1 MIVVLHLLVM
11 LVPYFDRFILTA
23 DDVALVWKEVDVT
36 FPQVIFDYLN
46 YLHVSV
52 CIFLVKII
60 SIPKFKLNAF

>member
-36 FPQVIFDYLN
+36 FPQVIFAL
-46 YLHVSV
+46 LKLLTISV
-52 CIFLVKII
+52 CIFFSKNYFNTKI
-60 SIPKFKLNAF
+60 